1 MEPNPAWLFKKS
13 TRLNMLTRTYV
24 GYALRGKKQGRAYN
38 TQQDPRRQF
47 QAFNIL
53 YVVLC
58 IVLCPLLIL
67 YPTRPRSVM
76 VLRKVVAWAVN
87 CFTIFFFLSLSR
99 RPNQKAR
106 EHEDRI
112 CSHGR
117 KHGNFSKYK
126 VVLMWSID
134 MTLYSVNE
142 F

>member
-24 GYALRGKKQGRAYN
+24 GYALRGKKQGGAYY

-76 VLRKVVAWAVN
+76 VLRKVVASAVN
-87 CFTIFFFLSLSR
+87 CFTIFFSKFEQTTKSEGERTR
-99 RPNQKAR
+99 RQNMLTWKETWQ
-106 EHEDRI
+106 
-112 CSHGR
+112 
-117 KHGNFSKYK
+117 F
-126 VVLMWSID
+126 
-134 MTLYSVNE
+134 
-142 F
+142 